1 VPVADSMPLAH
12 QVALAHVVSAGSV
25 PPPVS
30 AGRLLTDWSPNGWLA
45 AGLTAVALAYLAGV
59 LRLRRRGDAWSP
71 WRTAAF
77 VLGGLGSIVIATLSG
92 LATYDDTLFSVHMVQ
107 HMVLSMVAPVFLALG
122 APITLALRTLP
133 GRPRRVL
140 ARLLRS
146 RFARVIAG
154 PVVPFALFV
163 GTMFA
168 VYLTGIYQA
177 TLEHPVLHELLHAH
191 LLLSGCLFFWP
202 LLGLDPMPHRLA
214 YPFRMLVVFVT
225 LPAHAFLGVAIMS
238 GTTVIAG
245 GYYQALGR
253 TWGASPLTDQH
264 TGGAILWGAGDLVG
278 LLLMGVF
285 LVQWIR
291 ADEKVAA
298 RVDRAADR
306 AVRERRDEAELAA
319 YNAALAALAERSR
332 PR

>member
-1 VPVADSMPLAH
+1 
-12 QVALAHVVSAGSV
+12 
-25 PPPVS
+25 
-30 AGRLLTDWSPNGWLA
+30 
-45 AGLTAVALAYLAGV
+45 
-59 LRLRRRGDAWSP
+59 
-71 WRTAAF
+71 
-77 VLGGLGSIVIATLSG
+77 
-92 LATYDDTLFSVHMVQ
+92 
-107 HMVLSMVAPVFLALG
+107 
-122 APITLALRTLP
+122 
-133 GRPRRVL
+133 
-140 ARLLRS
+140 
-146 RFARVIAG
+146 
-154 PVVPFALFV
+154 
-163 GTMFA
+163 MFA